1 MILPYELLLD
11 AWKQKYDKS
20 KKSRQWHWSAVSTD
34 IHLKATYGNSIWEKQ
49 LKSPGG
55 EPIPSYASNFVF
67 RRGDKGQHTLL
78 LNVYV
83 DDCTLA
89 GGTVEIQQFWEELRQ
104 KVKLEP
110 EEFVWDRAQRS

>member
-1 MILPYELLLD
+1 MTLIRSLYGHPLEGNL
-11 AWKQKYDKS
+11 WQ
-20 KKSRQWHWSAVSTD
+20 Q
-34 IHLKATYGNSIWEKQ
+34 HLEKQ